1 MPLLRDN
8 HDDFL
13 ALVAATAQDISY
25 PPGWIE
31 KDYWITEILRSL
43 SEPLGDFLV
52 VFKGGTSLSKAWRL
66 IQRMSQDV
74 DILLVPPVDAGS
86 NAKDK
91 GLKAITKR
99 AADAVSMESALF
111 TSSTGV
117 HRATHLKYSSAFL
130 DPVVPP
136 EVLLEIGVRGGP
148 DPNERMQVQSFLA
161 EYALTKGGASVDE
174 FDEFTAVEI
183 NCLRPERTLV
193 EKLSALHHLATKNG
207 QGDEIKIG
215 TSMRHYYDIAM
226 LLGNNEVLDRI
237 RNGAVSAIAA
247 DVDARSAAA
256 GWPYTARPSGGYAES
271 PAFLGAF
278 LSREDVNTAYGAALS
293 LVIGGPRPTLD
304 AVVEEVR
311 SLAGFL

>member
-1 MPLLRDN
+1 MARLRES

-13 ALVAATAQDISY
+13 ALVDATADDMSY

-43 SEPLGDFLV
+43 SEQLGDFLV

-74 DILLVPPVDAGS
+74 DILLVPPVGASS

-91 GLKAITKR
+91 GLRAITKR
-99 AADAVSMESALF
+99 AADDVTMEPALV
-111 TSSTGV
+111 TSSNGV
-117 HRATHLKYSSAFL
+117 HRATNLEYTPVFL

-161 EYALTKGGASVDE
+161 EYALMKAGASVDE
-174 FDEFTAVEI
+174 FDEFRSVEI
-183 NCLRPERTLV
+183 HCLAPERTLV
-193 EKLSALHHLATKNG
+193 EKLSALHNLATKSCDG
-207 QGDEIKIG
+207 QEIKIG

-226 LLGNNEVLDRI
+226 LLESNEVLDRL
-237 RNGAVSAIAA
+237 RNGAVDSIAT

-256 GWPYTARPSGGYAES
+256 GWSYTPRPQGGYAES
-271 PAFLGAF
+271 PAFASVF
-278 LSREDVNTAYGAALS
+278 LSREDVNKAYGAAVD
-293 LVIGGPRPTLD
+293 LVIGGPRPTLA

-311 SLAGFL
+311 SLARLL

>member
-1 MPLLRDN
+1 MPLLREN

-13 ALVAATAQDISY
+13 ALVAATADDISY

-52 VFKGGTSLSKAWRL
+52 VFKGGTSLSKAWHS

-74 DILLVPPVDAGS
+74 DILLVPPADASS
-86 NAKDK
+86 NAKDRA
-91 GLKAITKR
+91 LKAITKR
-99 AADAVSMESALF
+99 AAEAVSMEPALV
-111 TSSTGV
+111 TSGTGV
-117 HRATHLKYSSAFL
+117 HRATNLKYPPAFL

-161 EYALTKGGASVDE
+161 EYAVTKGGASADE
-174 FDEFTAVEI
+174 FDEFRPVEI
-183 NCLRPERTLV
+183 HCLAPERTLV
-193 EKLSALHHLATKNG
+193 EKLSALHNLATKSADG
-207 QGDEIKIG
+207 QEIKIG

-226 LLGNNEVLDRI
+226 LLENNEVLDRI
-237 RNGAVSAIAA
+237 QNGAVGTIAA

-256 GWPYTARPSGGYAES
+256 GWSYTPRPGGGYAES
-271 PAFLGAF
+271 PAFSSAF
-278 LSREDVNTAYGAALS
+278 LSREDVNNAYGAALD
-293 LVIGGPRPTLD
+293 LVIGGPRPSLA
-304 AVVEEVR
+304 AVVEEVQ
-311 SLAGFL
+311 SVAGLL